1 MFPLRGL
8 SFTLSDG
15 TAITLDESE
24 VFTAQRYAPFAKGPL
39 IAQLRGLMQ
48 RIHAPP
54 IGVAKGGASGGGSG
68 GRGGRGGSGGSGGG
82 GRGVVGDVVY
92 DGWEVSI
99 GGGSMSSV
107 ELALQLLMDPGDI
120 LLVGYRHHAP
130 LHAPTARP
138 RITRRT

>member
-1 MFPLRGL
+1 MNTRKNNYGVSENTMDISELEDRTQNIDATQTDNSSTTIDNRL
-8 SFTLSDG
+8 NVITLSVDG
-15 TAITLDESE
+15 E
-24 VFTAQRYAPFAKGPL
+24 VNLYGQ
-39 IAQLRGLMQ
+39 
-48 RIHAPP
+48 
-54 IGVAKGGASGGGSG
+54 
-68 GRGGRGGSGGSGGG
+68 
-82 GRGVVGDVVY
+82 
-92 DGWEVSI
+92 VSI